1 MPNKKKLDTTYM
13 EIAKTVA
20 NLSYCWRSKVGA
32 VIVKDN
38 NILSFGY
45 NGTPGGMDNC
55 CEDTKGL
62 ELVTK
67 WTVLHAESNA
77 ITKVARSTMSSQG
90 ATLYCTLSPCDECS
104 KLIIQAGISRV
115 VYLEEYKKSTKGLK
129 LMQDAGL
136 KVKQLK
142 HDRITII

>member
-1 MPNKKKLDTTYM
+1 MPNKRKLDVTYM
-13 EIAKTVA
+13 QIAKTVA
-20 NLSYCWRSKVGA
+20 NLSYCKRSKVGA
-32 VIVKDN
+32 IIVKDN

-45 NGTPGGMDNC
+45 NGTPGGMENC
-55 CEDTKGL
+55 CEDAKNL
-62 ELVTK
+62 ELKTK

-104 KLIIQAGISRV
+104 KLIIQAGIERI
-115 VYLEEYKKSTKGLK
+115 VYIEEYTKSTKGLK
-129 LMQDAGL
+129 LMQNAGL

-142 HDRITII
+142 YEH